1 MLRCAKLLH
10 MMNVA
15 LALRKKV
22 HAVTTTLSA
31 TQRAMLWAGSA
42 GFIFCMLN
50 ATLRAMNAFEAQF
63 LRYLFGL
70 IVLLPIAFRA
80 GISAG
85 LRAYKP
91 NGLSGQLWRG
101 AVHTAALL
109 LWFAALP
116 HLSMA
121 DTTAIGFMTPI
132 FVMIGAG
139 LFLREKMVAARWV
152 AAGIGF
158 AGMLVVMGPKL
169 TGNGGLWMLVMLAS
183 APMFAGSFL
192 ITKALTKRDSPAVIV
207 FWQALTVSA
216 FTLPLALVHWVWPT
230 PFQWAVFLLSGVL
243 GSSGHWC
250 LTNSFRLADISSTQS
265 LKFLDLVWSAAIGF
279 ALFRDIPTSASMIGG
294 SIICGAT
301 VWIARREA
309 QQAKQ
314 AAERTVDDHF

>member
-1 MLRCAKLLH
+1 
-10 MMNVA
+10 MMKVSQISIKNA
-15 LALRKKV
+15 YAFLANLNPTHK
-22 HAVTTTLSA
+22 
-31 TQRAMLWAGSA
+31 AMLWAGSA

-50 ATLRAMNAFEAQF
+50 ATLRAMSLQMNAFEAQF

-70 IVLLPIAFRA
+70 IVLLPIVFRS
-80 GISAG
+80 GIGKG
-85 LRAYKP
+85 LKAYKP
-91 NGLSGQLWRG
+91 NGLTGQLWRG
-101 AVHTAALL
+101 AVHTVALI

-152 AAGIGF
+152 AAGLGMV
-158 AGMLVVMGPKL
+158 GMLIIMATRL
-169 TGNGGLWMLVMLAS
+169 TGTGGIWLLVMLAS
-183 APMFAGSFL
+183 APVFAGSFL
-192 ITKALTKRDSPAVIV
+192 ITKALTKRDTSAVIV
-207 FWQALTVSA
+207 FWQALTVSM
-216 FTLPLALVHWVWPT
+216 FTLPLALLHWVWPT
-230 PFQWAVFLLSGVL
+230 PMQWAIFLLSGLL

-250 LTNSFRLADISSTQS
+250 LTNSFRMADISSTQS

-279 ALFRDIPTSASMIGG
+279 ALFSDIPTSGSIIGG

-314 AAERTVDDHF
+314 AAEQTVDNHF

>member
-1 MLRCAKLLH
+1 MVQCDTLTG
-10 MMNVA
+10 MMNVPLAIRNKFRA
-15 LALRKKV
+15 LNPTHK
-22 HAVTTTLSA
+22 
-31 TQRAMLWAGSA
+31 AMLWAGSA

-50 ATLRAMNAFEAQF
+50 ATLRAMSLQMNGFEAQF

-70 IVLLPIAFRA
+70 IVLLPIAFRS
-80 GISAG
+80 GIREG

-91 NGLSGQLWRG
+91 NGLNGQLWRG
-101 AVHTAALL
+101 AVHTAALI

-139 LFLREKMVAARWV
+139 FFLREKMVAARWV
-152 AAGIGF
+152 AAGLGF
-158 AGMLVVMGPKL
+158 AGMLIVMAPKL
-169 TGNGGLWMLVMLAS
+169 TGTGGIWMLVMLAS
-183 APMFAGSFL
+183 APVFAGSFL
-192 ITKALTKRDSPAVIV
+192 ITKALTKRDTSAVIV

-216 FTLPLALVHWVWPT
+216 FTLPLALVNWVWPT
-230 PFQWAVFLLSGVL
+230 PIQWAIFLLSGVL

-250 LTNSFRLADISSTQS
+250 LTNAFRMADISSTQS

-279 ALFRDIPTSASMIGG
+279 VLFRDVPTSASMIGG

-309 QQAKQ
+309 QQARQ
-314 AAERTVDDHF
+314 AAEQTVDDHF

>member
-1 MLRCAKLLH
+1 
-10 MMNVA
+10 MMKVA
-15 LALRKKV
+15 S
-22 HAVTTTLSA
+22 AVRNRIQTRIATLSA
-31 TQRAMLWAGSA
+31 THQAMLWAGSA

-50 ATLRAMNAFEAQF
+50 ATLRAMSLQINGFEAQF

-70 IVLLPIAFRA
+70 IVLLPIAFRS
-80 GISAG
+80 GIAQG
-85 LRAYKP
+85 LRTYKP
-91 NGLSGQLWRG
+91 NGLAGQLWRG
-101 AVHTAALL
+101 AVHSIALL

-139 LFLREKMVAARWV
+139 MFLREKMVAARWV

-158 AGMLVVMGPKL
+158 AGMLLVMGPKL
-169 TGNGGLWMLVMLAS
+169 TGTGGLWMLVMLAS

-192 ITKALTKRDSPAVIV
+192 ITKVLTKRDSSAVIV

-216 FTLPLALVHWVWPT
+216 FTLPLALIDWVWPT
-230 PFQWAVFLLSGVL
+230 PLQWAIFLLSGVL

-250 LTNSFRLADISSTQS
+250 LTNAFRMADISSTQS

-279 ALFRDIPTSASMIGG
+279 ILFHDIPTSASLIGG

-309 QQAKQ
+309 LQAKQ
-314 AAERTVDDHF
+314 ATEQTVDDHF